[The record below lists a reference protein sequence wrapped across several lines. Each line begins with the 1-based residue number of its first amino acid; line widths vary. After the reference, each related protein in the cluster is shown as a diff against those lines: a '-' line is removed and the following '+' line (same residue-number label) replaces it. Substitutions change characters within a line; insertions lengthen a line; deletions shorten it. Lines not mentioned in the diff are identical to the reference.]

1 MRRATW
7 ILWLMMALL
16 PLRGWAVGAMGL
28 PGAPAVVAQALASTG
43 ASAPAVAA
51 HPPCHETATPA
62 ASLGTCQSCDW
73 CHATLALPAALPV
86 VTLHL
91 PVAPP
96 RPIAA
101 QDTGRRLIG
110 GLERPPRV
118 RLA

>member
-16 PLRGWAVGAMGL
+16 PLRGWAVGVMGL
-28 PGAPAVVAQALASTG
+28 PTAPAVVAQALASEA
-43 ASAPAVAA
+43 ASAPAAAA
-51 HPPCHETATPA
+51 HPPCHEAATPA
-62 ASLGTCQSCDW
+62 AALGTCQSCDW
-73 CHATLALPAALPV
+73 CHATLALPTSLPV
-86 VTLHL
+86 ATLDL

-101 QDTGRRLIG
+101 QDTGRRMIG
-110 GLERPPRV
+110 GLERPPRG

>member
-28 PGAPAVVAQALASTG
+28 PG
-43 ASAPAVAA
+43 
-51 HPPCHETATPA
+51 TPA

-118 RLA
+118 CLA